1 MLNKIREMFREQKG
15 FTLVELMTVLVILS
29 VILNIGV
36 PSYLKIQSQAEYDAD
51 RITIANLARVAEV
64 YMIQTGKSSVNL
76 LTLTEHGLF
85 NGETVLN
92 RRLAKVGGEDL
103 SIKNDVGNTLDK
115 SVNYEFELDS
125 ETGKMKEYD
134 RIVYNL
140 IGPPVY

>member
-15 FTLVELMTVLVILS
+15 FTLVELMTVLVMLS

>member
-1 MLNKIREMFREQKG
+1 MFREQKG